1 MTEKNQKRPTRNR
14 TVFEDPG
21 SVLLLDKPKGWT
33 SFDVVKIV
41 RQLLRVKRAGHAGTL
56 DPMATGL
63 LIVCTGKKTK
73 EVGTYVAN
81 EKEYEAELLLGASTA
96 TYDGEAAV
104 ESVGSVEGITNSLIE
119 NVLNEFVGKQRQV
132 PPMHSA
138 VKVGGKRLYKYAR
151 KGKVIRRDPRTIE
164 IRSITPVNIRIPRVQ
179 LRIVCSKGTYVRSLA
194 HDIGKRL
201 GCGAFLKELRR
212 TRIGKYE
219 VSHTMSIDDV
229 ASLAKNH
236 RASAL

>member
-1 MTEKNQKRPTRNR
+1 MTEKNQKKPTPNR
-14 TVFEDPG
+14 TAFEDPG
-21 SVLLLDKPKGWT
+21 SVLLVDKPKDWT

-41 RQLLRVKRAGHAGTL
+41 RQLLRVKRVGHAGTL

-73 EVGTYVAN
+73 EVGTFVAK

-96 TYDGEAAV
+96 TYDGESAIDN
-104 ESVGSVEGITNSLIE
+104 VGTVEGITISMIE
-119 NVLNEFVGKQRQV
+119 SALSEFVGEQLQL

-151 KGKVIRRDPRTIE
+151 KGKIIQRDPRMVDVQ
-164 IRSITPVNIRIPRVQ
+164 SITSLEIRIPRVK
-179 LRIVCSKGTYVRSLA
+179 LKIVCSKGTYVRSLA

-201 GCGAFLKELRR
+201 GSGAFLTGLRR
-212 TRIGKYE
+212 TRIGQYE
-219 VSHTMSIDDV
+219 LDRAVSIDDV
-229 ASLAKNH
+229 AALAKNH
-236 RASAL
+236 RASVL